1 LKTERDKAVLPQKSF
16 IKQRSYRNLLEK
28 EFMMDNLLVGMTG
41 SIGVIGFSEDIFRF
55 RKKIA
60 RNVRVIM
67 SKSATKF
74 VTPFSLRVFS
84 GNNVFVDLFDISEGI
99 YLPHLQLA
107 RKSDLFLIS
116 PASANIIGKLAHGI
130 ADDLISTVAM
140 SAKIPVAIIPHM
152 NSDMWF
158 SKSNQRNVALIK
170 DLGYHVLEPKSRE
183 RESESESVIDMY
195 DKNENEI
202 PLEAVSYDEIV
213 DFMKNLLIRGK
224 K

>member
-1 LKTERDKAVLPQKSF
+1 
-16 IKQRSYRNLLEK
+16 
-28 EFMMDNLLVGMTG
+28 MMDNLLVGMTG
-41 SIGVIGFSEDIFRF
+41 SIGVIGFSDYIITFRM
-55 RKKIA
+55 KIA

-74 VTPFSLRVFS
+74 VTPFALRVFS

-107 RKSDLFLIS
+107 RKADLFLIA

-130 ADDLISTVAM
+130 ADDLISTLAI
-140 SAKIPVAIIPHM
+140 SAKIPVAIVPNM

-170 DLGYHVLEPKSRE
+170 DLGYHILEPKSRE
-183 RESESESVIDMY
+183 RESESEALIDLY

-202 PLEAVSYDEIV
+202 PLASASYDEIV
-213 DFMKNLLIRGK
+213 DFMKNLLIINK